1 MEAACALCEILKLS
15 DAANA
20 KCYARCL
27 GSSTFAKKEEEE
39 LVLRRFQRISR
50 KSFRSSSS
58 RARQKAAPAGK
69 FSQAPSLFLSLSLL
83 PLFICWL
90 LRSQRAFQEHSRT
103 VRHFIDLGDLKVLHA
118 KSGILN
124 KGGSLLGATN
134 SLFKQGK

>member
-69 FSQAPSLFLSLSLL
+69 FSQAPSLFLSLATFHLL
-83 PLFICWL
+83 AAP
-90 LRSQRAFQEHSRT
+90 EPEP
-103 VRHFIDLGDLKVLHA
+103 
-118 KSGILN
+118 
-124 KGGSLLGATN
+124 
-134 SLFKQGK
+134 FKNTAEL